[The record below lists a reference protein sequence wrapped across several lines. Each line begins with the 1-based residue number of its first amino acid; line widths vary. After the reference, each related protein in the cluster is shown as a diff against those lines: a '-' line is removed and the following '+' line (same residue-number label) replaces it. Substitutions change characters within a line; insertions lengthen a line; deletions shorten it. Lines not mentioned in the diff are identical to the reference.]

1 MPGASDH
8 RPHFGNFG
16 LDPELCEDK
25 EHGLLGSH
33 PLPPHRHPPPP
44 EVKNRSTEWSVW
56 KRCPCAKE
64 LTLARLLS
72 WLLWGE
78 PRPHHT
84 TLVS

>member
-33 PLPPHRHPPPP
+33 PLPPHRHPPP
-44 EVKNRSTEWSVW
+44 RS
-56 KRCPCAKE
+56 KE
-64 LTLARLLS
+64 QKHRVVCVEAVSMCQGANTRSPAQLAAV
-72 WLLWGE
+72 G
-78 PRPHHT
+78 
-84 TLVS
+84 